1 MIKANADHWFSWAVR
16 AAAGWKCQKCGASFE
31 PPTRV
36 LQCNH
41 LFSRKHN
48 ITRWFAGT
56 DEIASNAHAHCASC
70 HAWLESRPPEHVAW
84 AMEHEGEERYNAL
97 RRYHNRIAKFSKSDF
112 ATIAAHYKNEYNRI
126 TEQEYGFNHPQKL
139 ENHPVVTESNDD

>member
-1 MIKANADHWFSWAVR
+1 MSKANADKWFSWAVR
-16 AAAGWKCQKCGASFE
+16 AAAAWKCQKCGASFE

-36 LQCNH
+36 LQCSH
-41 LFSRKHN
+41 LFSRVHN
-48 ITRWFAGT
+48 ITRFHP
-56 DEIASNAHAHCASC
+56 DNAFAHCASC
-70 HAWLESRPPEHVAW
+70 HAWLESRPPEFAAW
-84 AMEHEGEERYNAL
+84 ATDFMGAEKYEAL
-97 RRYHNRIAKFSKSDF
+97 RRYHNRVARFRKSDY